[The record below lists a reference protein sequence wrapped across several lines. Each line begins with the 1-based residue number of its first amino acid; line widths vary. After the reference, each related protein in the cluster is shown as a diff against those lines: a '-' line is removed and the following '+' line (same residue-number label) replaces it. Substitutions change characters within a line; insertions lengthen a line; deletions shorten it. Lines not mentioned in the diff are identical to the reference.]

1 MCGITGAVVWG
12 KVERKYSEEVL
23 RRMAAPLQFRGPDGE
38 GYFYEAA
45 GSVEVALAHKR
56 LSIIDL
62 SEGGA
67 QPMQS
72 RSRKSTIVFNG
83 EIYNYRALKQEL
95 AAAGCVFSSHSD
107 TEVILEGFEIWGME
121 KLLDKLDGMFA
132 FALYVADKEEFYLA
146 RDRFGKKPL
155 YFYTKAAELA
165 FSSDI
170 RSFAAAGLHCS
181 LDTAALGY
189 YFAELSTPLLD
200 TIYQEV
206 KRLAPSHYLR
216 ASKEN
221 IEIKRYWKLDY
232 ADSCTLSRGEIID
245 KTDELLKAAVA
256 KRLVADVNVAAQL
269 SGGID
274 SSLIVAMMAQQS
286 PVPVATYSVG
296 FEHKY
301 YNETPFARQVAE
313 RYKTD
318 HHELIMRPE
327 DISVSKDLILEYGE
341 PFADV
346 SMIPSYMISK
356 YISQTE
362 KVVCGGDGG
371 DELFSGY
378 HSFYVVDKLAKVKKY
393 SFLAPL
399 AKLLSKVVPTYRTQF
414 LSRLLDLGR
423 QPEWHLLNR
432 NMGFSPAQM
441 KLLAPSLPTMHTAL
455 EAQHAPLWAEY
466 QKTTA
471 PLLKK
476 VLHASLS
483 TRLVN
488 DYLVKV
494 DRASMYA
501 GLEMRSPF
509 LDKDLAAFA
518 FTLSPAQM
526 MSPHGNKSVLKT
538 LAERYLPHDLIYR
551 NKQGFGVPIDDWF
564 RKELRA
570 DFQQLVLDGRQKLVP
585 LNYDYIGQLLDQH
598 AKGADHTHRLW
609 TLYVFH
615 TWANANH

>member
-1 MCGITGAVVWG
+1 MCGITGAIVWG
-12 KVERKYSEEVL
+12 ADERRYDEALL
-23 RRMAAPLQFRGPDGE
+23 RKMAEPLRFRGPDAE
-38 GYFYEAA
+38 GYYLNIK
-45 GSVEVALAHKR
+45 GDTEVAFAHKR

-67 QPMQS
+67 QPMHSASGQT
-72 RSRKSTIVFNG
+72 TIVFNG

-95 AAAGCVFSSHSD
+95 EAVGRRFRSQSD
-107 TEVILEGFEIWGME
+107 TEVILEGFEEWGIAL
-121 KLLDKLDGMFA
+121 LLDKLDGMFA
-132 FALYVADKEEFYLA
+132 MALYTRATDQIILA

-155 YFYTKAAELA
+155 YCYTSRGHLA

-170 RSFAAAGLHCS
+170 RSFKAAGLHCS
-181 LDTAALGY
+181 LDYEALGY
-189 YFAELSTPLLD
+189 YFAELSTPRVG
-200 TIYQEV
+200 TIYLET
-206 KRLAPSHYLR
+206 KRVPAGHYLIANR
-216 ASKEN
+216 QKL
-221 IEIKRYWKLDY
+221 EILPYWKLGY
-232 ADSCTLSRGEIID
+232 QSTCKLSREEIIEQ
-245 KTDELLKAAVA
+245 TDSLLKAAVA

-274 SSLIVAMMAQQS
+274 SSLVVALMAQQMDR
-286 PVPVATYSVG
+286 PVSTYSVG

-313 RYKTD
+313 RYQTD
-318 HHELIMRPE
+318 HHELLMRPE
-327 DISVSKDLILEYGE
+327 DIGVSHDLILEYGE

-346 SMIPSYMISK
+346 SMIPSYLISK
-356 YISQTE
+356 YISKTE

-378 HSFYVVDKLAKVKKY
+378 HSYYLVDKLDKVKSF

-399 AKLLSKVVPTYRTQF
+399 AKLLSKVVPTYRTD
-414 LSRLLDLGR
+414 LLARLLR
-423 QPEWHLLNR
+423 MAQQPRWTLLNR
-432 NMGFSPAQM
+432 NMGFSPEQLA
-441 KLLAPSLPTMHTAL
+441 LLCPGNPLIQQGLQAEH
-455 EAQHAPLWAEY
+455 ERLWAEY
-466 QKTTA
+466 A
-471 PLLKK
+471 ASAEPLLKK
-476 VLHASLS
+476 VLHASLR

-501 GLEMRSPF
+501 SLEMRSPF
-509 LDKDLAAFA
+509 LDRQLAEFA
-518 FTLSPAQM
+518 FTLNPQQL

-564 RKELRA
+564 RKELRPA
-570 DFQQLVLDGRQKLVP
+570 FQQLVLDGRQNLVP
-585 LNYDYIGQLLDQH
+585 LNYNYIAKLLDQH
-598 AKGADHTHRLW
+598 AQGQDHTHRLW

-615 TWANANH
+615 CWANAQ